1 MLINLYL
8 KEEKKSITISV
19 DEKVDNY
26 GNNVSAWISQTK
38 EQRESKASRTYVG
51 NGKVVFSKAK
61 EYPVAPKQE
70 SKSDDKTPF

>member
-8 KEEKKSITISV
+8 KEEKKTITISV

-26 GNNVSAWISQTK
+26 GNNVSAWVSQTK

-61 EYPVAPKQE
+61 EYPIAPKQE
-70 SKSDDKTPF
+70 SKSEDKTPF

>member
-19 DEKVDNY
+19 NEKVDNY
-26 GNNVSAWISQTK
+26 GNNVSAWITQNK
-38 EQRESKASRTYVG
+38 EERDSKASRTYVG

-61 EYPVAPKQE
+61 EYPIAPKQE
-70 SKSDDKTPF
+70 FKSEDKTPF

>member
-8 KEEKKSITISV
+8 KEEKKTITISV

>member
-8 KEEKKSITISV
+8 KEEKKWITISV

-38 EQRESKASRTYVG
+38 EQRESKASRNYVG

-61 EYPVAPKQE
+61 EYPIASKQE
-70 SKSDDKTPF
+70 FKSEDKTPF

>member
-19 DEKVDNY
+19 NEKVDNY
-26 GNNVSAWISQTK
+26 GNNCSAWITQTK
-38 EQRESKASRTYVG
+38 EERESKASRNYVG

-61 EYPVAPKQE
+61 EYPIAPKQE

>member
-1 MLINLYL
+1 MLINFYL
-8 KEEKKSITISV
+8 KEEKKWITISV

-26 GNNVSAWISQTK
+26 GNNVSGWISQTK

-70 SKSDDKTPF
+70 FKSDDKTPF

>member
-8 KEEKKSITISV
+8 KEEKKTITISV

-26 GNNVSAWISQTK
+26 GNNVSAWVSQTK

-61 EYPVAPKQE
+61 EYPIAPKQE

>member
-1 MLINLYL
+1 MLINFYL
-8 KEEKKSITISV
+8 KEEKKWITISV

-26 GNNVSAWISQTK
+26 GNNVSGWISQTK

-61 EYPVAPKQE
+61 EYPIAPKQE
-70 SKSDDKTPF
+70 FKSDDKTPF

>member
-8 KEEKKSITISV
+8 KEEKKTITISV
-19 DEKVDNY
+19 DDKVDNY
-26 GNNVSAWISQTK
+26 GNNVSAWVSQTK

-61 EYPVAPKQE
+61 EYPIAPKQE
-70 SKSDDKTPF
+70 FKSDDKTPF

>member
-61 EYPVAPKQE
+61 EYPIAPKEE

>member
-8 KEEKKSITISV
+8 KEEKKTITISV

-61 EYPVAPKQE
+61 EYPIAPKQE

>member
-8 KEEKKSITISV
+8 KEEKKTITISV

-26 GNNVSAWISQTK
+26 GNNVSAWVSQTK

-61 EYPVAPKQE
+61 EYPKAPKQE
-70 SKSDDKTPF
+70 FKSDDKTPF

>member
-51 NGKVVFSKAK
+51 NGKVVFSKSK
-61 EYPVAPKQE
+61 EYPIAPKQE
-70 SKSDDKTPF
+70 FKSDDKTPF

>member
-19 DEKVDNY
+19 NEKVDNY
-26 GNNVSAWISQTK
+26 GNNVSAWITQTK
-38 EQRESKASRTYVG
+38 EERESKAPRTYVG

-61 EYPVAPKQE
+61 EYPIAPKQE
-70 SKSDDKTPF
+70 PKTDNPF